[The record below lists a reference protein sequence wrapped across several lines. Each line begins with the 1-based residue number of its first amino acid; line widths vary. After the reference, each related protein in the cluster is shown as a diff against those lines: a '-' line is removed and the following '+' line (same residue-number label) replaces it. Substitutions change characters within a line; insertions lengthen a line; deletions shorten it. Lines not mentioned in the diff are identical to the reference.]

1 VLEGAAKQ
9 AGIPLISAAVAGLSG
24 QITTIFPEDTGLEL
38 IYGPKKELQQSKGVE
53 TTLGCLPQA
62 VMLTA
67 AAESAEV
74 IKVLLDQPVLRDRLL
89 MIDVATH
96 TYEVLIL
103 QN

>member
-1 VLEGAAKQ
+1 VLETAAKK
-9 AGIPLISAAVAGLSG
+9 AGIPFVSAAVAGLSG

-38 IYGPKKELQQSKGVE
+38 IYGPRQALSQSKGVE

-74 IKVLLDQPVLRDRLL
+74 IKVLLGQPVLRDRLL
-89 MIDVATH
+89 MIDVASH
-96 TYEVLIL
+96 TYDVLTL
-103 QN
+103 K